1 MAKIEQVAMTKKLPA
16 TTLKLIFI
24 ASIKFMGVKNK
35 SGATKM
41 VNTTQRKANG
51 NIDIFSK

>member
-41 VNTTQRKANG
+41 VYIIHKNPGIING
-51 NIDIFSK
+51 FR